1 MDAEHLGMLIR
12 RMGGLVVDDDSLAVE
27 GYREAGPGTA
37 HLGTAHT
44 LAHFEEAN
52 YNSVLLDT
60 NSFEQWAEDG
70 GRDMQQRA
78 NVLWKRM
85 LANYEPPEIDPGTD
99 SELQAFMAERK
110 GAEDDAWY

>member
-1 MDAEHLGMLIR
+1 MCIR
-12 RMGGLVVDDDSLAVE
+12 DS
-27 GYREAGPGTA
+27 
-37 HLGTAHT
+37 LGTAHT

-60 NSFEQWAEDG
+60 NSFEQGAADG